1 MTGLLQTIETSVG
14 QTIGLIRENGQ
25 VEDCTVVPGG
35 ASIGGAASAVYF
47 VDQGAAA
54 GGNGSIG
61 APFNT
66 FAAAFAAA
74 AADATTTFRP
84 QVIWCVPASYAA
96 EGPQTSAV
104 AGDGFVLTVVGWNI
118 GIAQVLATGPTLPN
132 ITLTGAGTIGV
143 NLVGCNIGT
152 LAVATGEVTLASG
165 SVAATV
171 TCDVLKARDSQL
183 GAGGWTATTSAD
195 FSNCQM
201 GAGAGV
207 SPSATF
213 RNCPQ
218 PSAPVVVT
226 GAVLLDGYTAAWSAI
241 SGTTTAVANGSRSEV
256 ISVVVPA
263 VVAGSVGYVDVT
275 MVGALAT
282 VPADAPVYGAP
293 QVDLVAAGVGGG
305 FINCRAA
312 ALATIRCAFLGP
324 LAGGAVNFTFGTPAL
339 P

>member
-1 MTGLLQTIETSVG
+1 MSGLLQTIETAAG
-14 QTIGLIRENGQ
+14 QTIGIIRENGQ
-25 VEDCTVVPGG
+25 VEDCMVVPGG
-35 ASIGGAASAVYF
+35 ASIGGAAAAVYF
-47 VDQGAAA
+47 VDQAAAA

-104 AGDGFVLTVVGWNI
+104 GGFVLTVVGWQI
-118 GIAQVLATGPTLPN
+118 GGDIPQVPATGPTLPN
-132 ITLTGAGTIGV
+132 IQLTGAGTIGV

-152 LAVATGEVTLASG
+152 LDVTTGEVTLASG

-171 TCDVLKARDSQL
+171 TCDVLKARDSQV

-207 SPSATF
+207 SASATF

-241 SGTTTAVANGSRSEV
+241 TGTTTAVANGSRSEV

-282 VPADAPVYGAP
+282 VPANAPVYGAP
-293 QVDLVAAGVGGG
+293 QADLVAAGVGGG
-305 FINCRAA
+305 FINCRAS